1 MAKLGRYSADRK
13 KIATVDAAKTVSASE
28 CGTIFMVTDTGD
40 AGYTITL
47 PTAADAGKGWWCK
60 FVVASAALAGNAGD
74 DVIIASGDGS
84 NTMAINYTDDGD
96 TLGDVAANNICFD
109 HSCTRGDFIEVW
121 TDGSFWYAYG
131 LSSEAGGIIKD
142 Q

>member
-13 KIATVDAAKTVSASE
+13 KCVAVDAAKTIAVSD
-28 CGTIFMVTDTGD
+28 CGTIFMVTDSGD

-47 PTAADAGKGWWCK
+47 PTAAAAGKGWWCK
-60 FVVASAALAGNAGD
+60 FVVASGALAGDAGD
-74 DVIIASGDGS
+74 DVIIANGDGNNS
-84 NTMAINYTDDGD
+84 MAINYTDDGD
-96 TLGDVAANNICFD
+96 TLGDAAANNIAFD
-109 HSCTRGDFIEVW
+109 NTSSRGDFIEVW

-131 LSSEAGGIIKD
+131 LSSAAGGIIKD